1 MTKWTNYNVAQS
13 IIKLDF
19 QCSVNN
25 ITYYITCC
33 VSRFEFICGL
43 SVYGIGNHENIAF
56 KKIYCFVWMQKKDLT
71 QYLFTTTST
80 YRISISPSIRITFS
94 TVAR

>member
-1 MTKWTNYNVAQS
+1 
-13 IIKLDF
+13 
-19 QCSVNN
+19 
-25 ITYYITCC
+25 
-33 VSRFEFICGL
+33 
-43 SVYGIGNHENIAF
+43 VYGIGNHEKHAL
-56 KKIYCFVWMQKKDLT
+56 KKNYFVWMQKKDLT

>member
-43 SVYGIGNHENIAF
+43 SVYGIGNHENIPF
-56 KKIYCFVWMQKKDLT
+56 LFVCVDAKDLT